1 MVQSSHLL
9 WIIIKEMDKTIKMEE
24 GTQAQQ
30 VDNKEASQE
39 VQLKEPNKILRIKVS
54 IKIKI

>member
-1 MVQSSHLL
+1 MG
-9 WIIIKEMDKTIKMEE
+9 KTIKMEE

-30 VDNKEASQE
+30 VDSKEANQE
-39 VQLKEPNKILRIKVS
+39 VQLKEPNKILQIKVS